1 MPIKKS
7 AKKALRQTQ
16 KLTQTNKIIKSEINT
31 LKKNLLKAIG
41 DTKEKEAKELLLKLQ
56 KKMDKAAQRNIVKKN
71 TVSRTISRLQS
82 KLNTQFPKK

>member
-16 KLTQTNKIIKSEINT
+16 RLTQANKVIRSEINT

-41 DTKEKEAKELLLKLQ
+41 DSKEKEAKELLLKLQ

-71 TVSRTISRLQS
+71 TVSRTLSRLQG
-82 KLNTQFPKK
+82 KLNSQFLKK